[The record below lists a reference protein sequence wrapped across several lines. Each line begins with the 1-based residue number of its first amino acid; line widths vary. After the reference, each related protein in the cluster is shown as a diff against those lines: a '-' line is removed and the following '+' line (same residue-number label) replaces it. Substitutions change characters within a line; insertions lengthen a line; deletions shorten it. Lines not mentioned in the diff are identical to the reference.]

1 MAPFVLKRGT
11 SDLSD
16 LSEPD
21 MAPSNEFLEDRNP
34 AGTFTHTQDTHLNR
48 QEYRAA
54 VNSAFLA
61 SETDLRQY
69 DLHSGK
75 GALRHLHIGYRKVM
89 SPPAIALIL
98 HIGTTESQF
107 CTDSRGGDLPYP
119 LWDLYCGKS
128 QL

>member
-21 MAPSNEFLEDRNP
+21 MAPLNEDLEDRNP
-34 AGTFTHTQDTHLNR
+34 AGTFTHAQDTLLNR

-69 DLHSGK
+69 DLHSGT
-75 GALRHLHIGYRKVM
+75 GLLRHLRIGYR
-89 SPPAIALIL
+89 
-98 HIGTTESQF
+98 
-107 CTDSRGGDLPYP
+107 
-119 LWDLYCGKS
+119 
-128 QL
+128 